1 MRSTREKASA
11 VHRIFIQ
18 NIRSRPAGLRSG
30 LTLKVVI
37 EYLSPDSG
45 PGASKIKIKCGEPGK
60 LRGYSLNLSRL
71 IGLFNL
77 LDEKNGERALTKTC

>member
-1 MRSTREKASA
+1 MKKRFAQIA
-11 VHRIFIQ
+11 WIGGVQ
-18 NIRSRPAGLRSG
+18 M
-30 LTLKVVI
+30 TLKVVI
-37 EYLSPDSG
+37 EYLSPHSG

-77 LDEKNGERALTKTC
+77 LDEKNKNLLRMRLLENQNLLVTCR